1 MRGVRETE
9 FMRKSTQDFSNTHMY
24 IPKSDIIEA
33 EIQDSLDSIERE
45 QEARLLFAVESGS
58 RAWGFASPDS
68 DYDVRFVYKRGAR
81 DYVRLQE
88 RRDVIELPIVGDL
101 DVNGWDIVKALVQF
115 RKSNPSLLEW
125 LHSPIV
131 YRENGTFAASLRT
144 LAQEHFSLRRMT
156 YHYISMAKSNYRL
169 SIENKAEVSLKK
181 YLYALR
187 PLCCIRWME
196 QQGTPPPTWI
206 HDILASIELPPDVRT
221 RLNELMERKKQAV
234 ELGTEAHDILL
245 DRFID
250 GELLRVGEQVTELPD
265 REMPVEFLNELLW
278 AVLGV

>member
-1 MRGVRETE
+1 MDAETT
-9 FMRKSTQDFSNTHMY
+9 FDGNNIRVNT
-24 IPKSDIIEA
+24 PDADDIQGQ
-33 EIQDSLDSIERE
+33 IQDALDGIERE
-45 QEARLLFAVESGS
+45 HGARLLFAVESGS

-68 DYDVRFVYKRGAR
+68 DYDARFVYKRGAR

-131 YRENGTFAASLRT
+131 YRENGDFAAKLRT
-144 LAQEHFSLRRMT
+144 LAQEHFSPRRMT

-181 YLYALR
+181 YLYVLR

-196 QQGTPPPTWI
+196 QHGTPPPTLI
-206 HDILASIELPPDVRT
+206 HDILVSIELPSDVRT

-234 ELGTEAHDILL
+234 ELGTEAHDLLL
-245 DRFID
+245 DAFID
-250 GELLRVGEQVTELPD
+250 GELIRVGEQVTELPD
-265 REMPVEFLNELLW
+265 MEMPVALLDELLW
-278 AVLGV
+278 AELGV

>member
-1 MRGVRETE
+1 MDAE
-9 FMRKSTQDFSNTHMY
+9 STFNRNDMSLTN
-24 IPKSDIIEA
+24 PDADDIQGQ
-33 EIQDSLDSIERE
+33 IQNALDGIERE
-45 QEARLLFAVESGS
+45 QGARLLFAVESGS

-68 DYDVRFVYKRGAR
+68 DYDVRFVYKRSVR

-101 DVNGWDIVKALVQF
+101 DINGWDILKALVQF

-131 YRENGTFAASLRT
+131 YRENGDFAAKLRT
-144 LAQEHFSLRRMT
+144 LAQEHFSPRRMT

-169 SIENKAEVSLKK
+169 SIENKAEGSLKK
-181 YLYALR
+181 YLYVLR

-196 QQGTPPPTWI
+196 QHGTPPPTLI
-206 HDILASIELPPDVRT
+206 QTILESIELPSDVRT

-234 ELGTEAHDILL
+234 ELGTEAHDTLL
-245 DRFID
+245 DGFIG
-250 GELLRVGEQVTELPD
+250 GELLRVGEQVTELQD
-265 REMPVEFLNELLW
+265 REMPVELLDELLW
-278 AVLGV
+278 AELGV